1 MKLETLKKFR
11 NNTAFLS
18 EKDSWTYENFIE
30 IVNLFKKKI
39 RSNEVALLI
48 CKNSIFHIAAYI
60 ACLESKTIPILLS
73 ADSTESTIKNYSE
86 LYKASFIFSDDF
98 IDVLDD
104 FDKTF
109 IEGGYIYSRDQEV
122 FNIYKDLSL
131 LITTSGSTG
140 SPKLVRLSERNLLSN
155 ASSIIKYLGIK
166 ESDRAITTLPMNYTF
181 GLSVINTH
189 LSTGASIV
197 LTNSSLMEKSFWE
210 IFEYRKPTTFSG
222 VPYTYNILE
231 KLKFFEKKY
240 SFIKTMTQA
249 GGKLSSS
256 LVRNISTKC
265 KSLGINFFV
274 MYGQSEAT
282 ARMSYLSPDKCYEKP
297 ESVGIAIP
305 GGSFFILDGK
315 GNKIKKPESIGVLHY
330 KGENVSLGYANS
342 YKDLNSS
349 DENNGILNTGDL
361 AKFDND
367 GFWYIVGREKRFIK
381 IFGNRVNLDDVE
393 KYITNTFALNVGVSG
408 YDDSLEIYIESLPHD
423 LDLLSIRRNVSS
435 FLKLHLSSVRI
446 IEVTSLPRNSYGKIE
461 YTKLSK

>member
-1 MKLETLKKFR
+1 MKLETLKKFGR
-11 NNTAFLS
+11 NTAFLS
-18 EKDSWTYENFIE
+18 EKNSWTYENFIE
-30 IVNLFKKKI
+30 IVILFKKKI
-39 RSNEVALLI
+39 RSNEVAIII
-48 CKNSIFHIAAYI
+48 CKNSVFHIAAYI

-73 ADSTESTIKNYSE
+73 TDASEYTIKNYSD
-86 LYKASFIFSDDF
+86 LYRASFIFNDDY
-98 IDVLDD
+98 IETLCD

-109 IEGGYIYSRDQEV
+109 MEGGFIYSRDQEP
-122 FNIYKDLSL
+122 FDIHKDLSL

-140 SPKLVRLSERNLLSN
+140 SPKLVRLSEKNLLSN

-189 LSTGASIV
+189 LSSGASIV

-210 IFEYRKPTTFSG
+210 TFENRKPTTFSG

-240 SFIKTMTQA
+240 PFMKTMTQA
-249 GGKLSSS
+249 GGKLASAS
-256 LVRNISTKC
+256 VRNISTKC
-265 KSLGINFFV
+265 KSLGIKFFV

-282 ARMSYLSPDKCYEKP
+282 ARMSYLSPDKCFEKS

-305 GGSFFILDGK
+305 GGSFFILDAKGK
-315 GNKIKKPESIGVLHY
+315 KIEKPESTGVLHY
-330 KGENVSLGYANS
+330 KGENVSLGYANN
-342 YKDLNSS
+342 YKDLNFS

-381 IFGNRVNLDDVE
+381 IFGNRVNLEDVE
-393 KYITNTFALNVGVSG
+393 KYITNTFGLNVGVSG
-408 YDDSLEIYIESLPHD
+408 SDDSLEIYIESPQD
-423 LDLLSIRRNVSS
+423 DIDVVNIRRNVSS
-435 FLKLHLSSVRI
+435 F
-446 IEVTSLPRNSYGKIE
+446 
-461 YTKLSK
+461 